1 MDKTQLDR
9 KLYEDR
15 NWLINKLFMRNRV
28 TIRHLTSKSEKKT
41 IEILEFLK
49 NYLKKKMKL

>member
-15 NWLINKLFMRNRV
+15 NWLIDKLFMRNRV
-28 TIRHLTSKSEKKT
+28 TIRHLTSKSEKKNNCNSR
-41 IEILEFLK
+41 IFK
-49 NYLKKKMKL
+49 NYLRKKMKL